1 MLFVVAEFLL
11 SLPLLHI
18 TLDEFETLRLF
29 QVDSDRNLLAAY
41 IQFDR
46 FSLAYLLLLLHTQFD
61 VVDFLH
67 ILEFLFELNIRD
79 TSMDDG
85 FGFGIELQIL
95 LGLFTVDFHSFL
107 ETSPLLSLSAS
118 CSDRRNTG
126 LRSFSSTAR
135 PG

>member
-18 TLDEFETLRLF
+18 PLDEFETLRLF

-107 ETSPLLSLSAS
+107 DDLTFVESFRFLLGQ
-118 CSDRRNTG
+118 TG

-135 PG
+135 TG